1 MEIVSDF
8 LFELFW
14 IITGLTANIIG
25 LVLSFFIFA
34 VIWKWIF
41 NKGGKEDV

>member
-1 MEIVSDF
+1 MNLISDF

-25 LVLSFFIFA
+25 LVLSFFIFV
-34 VIWKWIF
+34 VIWKCIF
-41 NKGGKEDV
+41 KGGKEDV